1 MKIKNVVQLHKK
13 CNALLKD
20 FYIECT
26 CLCFYKYQNFSIDF
40 YNIPKNWKNI
50 IKFNNIKEKDLYL
63 NKNLLYTFIDNE
75 YLIYKP
81 NTLDRVILNKPT
93 YQQVYDYMYFQFI
106 QPLALIENR
115 YRFVDNMNQNLK
127 FGVKHV

>member
-1 MKIKNVVQLHKK
+1 MTIKNIVQLHKK
-13 CNALLKD
+13 CNILLKHIYLE
-20 FYIECT
+20 FESYPVG
-26 CLCFYKYQNFSIDF
+26 SIDF

-50 IKFNNIKEKDLYL
+50 IKFNNIKEKDLYF

-127 FGVKHV
+127 FGVKHVQK

>member
-1 MKIKNVVQLHKK
+1 MTIKNIVQLHKK
-13 CNALLKD
+13 CNILLKHIYLE
-20 FYIECT
+20 FESYPIG
-26 CLCFYKYQNFSIDF
+26 SIDF

-50 IKFNNIKEKDLYL
+50 IKFNNIKEKDLYF

-81 NTLDRVILNKPT
+81 NSLDRVVLNKPT
-93 YQQVYDYMYFQFI
+93 YEQVYNFMYFQFI

-115 YRFVDNMNQNLK
+115 YRFVDNINQNLK
-127 FGVKHV
+127 FGVKHVQK

>member
-1 MKIKNVVQLHKK
+1 MTIKNIVQLHKK
-13 CNALLKD
+13 CNILLKHIYLE
-20 FYIECT
+20 FESYLIG
-26 CLCFYKYQNFSIDF
+26 SIDF

-50 IKFNNIKEKDLYL
+50 IKFNNIKEKDLYF

-115 YRFVDNMNQNLK
+115 YRFVDNLNQNLK

>member
-1 MKIKNVVQLHKK
+1 MKIKNIVQLHKK
-13 CNALLKD
+13 CNILLKHIYLE
-20 FYIECT
+20 FENYPIG
-26 CLCFYKYQNFSIDF
+26 SIDF

-93 YQQVYDYMYFQFI
+93 YEQVYNFMYFQFI

-127 FGVKHV
+127 SGVKHDVK

>member
-1 MKIKNVVQLHKK
+1 MTIKNIVQLHKK
-13 CNALLKD
+13 CNILLKHIYLE
-20 FYIECT
+20 FENYPIG
-26 CLCFYKYQNFSIDF
+26 SIDF

-81 NTLDRVILNKPT
+81 NSLDRVVLNKPT
-93 YQQVYDYMYFQFI
+93 YEQVYNFMYFQFI

-115 YRFVDNMNQNLK
+115 YKFVDNMNQNLK
-127 FGVKHV
+127 FGVKHVQK